1 MSFTNR
7 LRYIDLSFFQRFRY
21 LDISRFYL
29 LKKRQIA
36 LSLFYAAMLFAFL
49 SSLRVW
55 FCWPFVN
62 NYALFSTMLL
72 VPSMLISNSMDHPI
86 YDRKDAFWPTI
97 FVGIMLLYML
107 LVQEITVIAFLML
120 FFRVFVFFALF
131 RISPSFHSHFATL
144 FSKILACMLG
154 ISLLMFIL
162 FHLGLNLPGRN
173 AEFSETYR
181 FTNYY
186 FFLIRDWGQVMLI
199 PRFQAYFL
207 EPGHMGTAIVLLL
220 ATQVGQMKKWYN
232 IILLIALLF
241 SFSLAAYV
249 LLVIVMLL
257 HLWMKR
263 KRIIAKIL
271 FVSVLIAIILGSASV
286 YNGGDNML
294 NQLIFMRLQMN
305 EEGDDIEGNNRVT
318 SSFQTEYD
326 SFLQSSDVF
335 FGRKVNQDIMHGN
348 AGFKVFVYTYG
359 FVGFILCYLTYFIA
373 MHKAFDRRAFWAMV
387 VLSLANF
394 MVRAYPFWMGFF
406 ISYYLLAFVHPSNLA
421 LGTRGKED
429 SYD

>member
-1 MSFTNR
+1 
-7 LRYIDLSFFQRFRY
+7 
-21 LDISRFYL
+21 
-29 LKKRQIA
+29 
-36 LSLFYAAMLFAFL
+36 
-49 SSLRVW
+49 
-55 FCWPFVN
+55 
-62 NYALFSTMLL
+62 
-72 VPSMLISNSMDHPI
+72 MDHPI

-131 RISPSFHSHFATL
+131 RISPSCHSHFATL

-199 PRFQAYFL
+199 PRFQAFFL

-294 NQLIFMRLQMN
+294 NQLIFPIIYPVPLSIWYRFYKIRIIIYPN
-305 EEGDDIEGNNRVT
+305 SIVIGKKD
-318 SSFQTEYD
+318 
-326 SFLQSSDVF
+326 
-335 FGRKVNQDIMHGN
+335 
-348 AGFKVFVYTYG
+348 YT
-359 FVGFILCYLTYFIA
+359 C
-373 MHKAFDRRAFWAMV
+373 KRA
-387 VLSLANF
+387 LRQPYS
-394 MVRAYPFWMGFF
+394 
-406 ISYYLLAFVHPSNLA
+406 
-421 LGTRGKED
+421 
-429 SYD
+429 